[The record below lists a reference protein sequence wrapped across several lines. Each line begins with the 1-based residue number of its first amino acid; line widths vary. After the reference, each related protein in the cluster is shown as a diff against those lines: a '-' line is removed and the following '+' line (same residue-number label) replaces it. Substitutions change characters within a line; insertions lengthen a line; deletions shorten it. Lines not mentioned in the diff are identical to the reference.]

1 MPVRSITLP
10 ASSVQPLA
18 VKALLHGI
26 EADLI
31 DRDGDTSYVDLI
43 GSDDKINLALAGFD
57 EVEVIDTL
65 DSVPHYEPV
74 YTMVGRSFV

>member
-1 MPVRSITLP
+1 MPVLSITLP
-10 ASSVQPLA
+10 AAAVQPLA
-18 VKALLHGI
+18 VKALLHGV

-31 DRDGDTSYVDLI
+31 DKDNGTAYVDLI
-43 GSDDKINLALAGFD
+43 GSQEKIDLALAGF
-57 EVEVIDTL
+57 EQVEVIDTL